1 MRYKFYTTSHK
12 AWDGIIAAM
21 MSAQKSIYIEM
32 YIFLDDTGQTH
43 DFLGKLKSDILLA
56 KRHHTKIHN
65 PNKWGPAVSG
75 TVEKGETYESNII
88 KETEEEIGLKNVKLK
103 LGPKT
108 ETDSEYHHFTQWYF
122 LNIDL
127 DIDDFKI
134 KEDEVEEIKWFSPEW
149 LKTRL
154 EKYTDEFVPRMDYY
168 FKTFSLPD

>member
-1 MRYKFYTTSHK
+1 MEIANRPEIIIVDQNDSILNYKKRGTLNK
-12 AWDGIIAAM
+12 DD
-21 MSAQKSIYIEM
+21 IYRVSG
-32 YIFLDDTGQTH
+32 LWVTNSRG
-43 DFLGKLKSDILLA
+43 DILLA

-154 EKYTDEFVPRMDYY
+154 EKYPDEFVPRMDYY